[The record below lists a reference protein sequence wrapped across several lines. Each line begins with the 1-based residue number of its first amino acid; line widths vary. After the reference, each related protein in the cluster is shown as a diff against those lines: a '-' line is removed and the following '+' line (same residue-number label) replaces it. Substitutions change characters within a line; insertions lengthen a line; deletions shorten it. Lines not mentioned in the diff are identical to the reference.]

1 MSTPQPP
8 IPPVYS
14 FARQSGDVTEHYV
27 TAIPDSATDAGAA
40 FAAVT
45 AVLQRHGARLLQE
58 RIFFQCGDQPVLAA
72 ARRAAYGALDD
83 GVEPTWL
90 GCPAGRS
97 GPFAAVQVH
106 AISGGNA
113 PRVLGGGIRVL
124 DHADAGL
131 VTLSALRAP
140 GQADVAG
147 ECQVV
152 FDQAVAGLAAHG
164 VSLDRVARTWLWLD
178 PIYAGYA
185 DLNRVRNG
193 CFRTHGLIAA
203 DGATLHLPAS
213 TGIGLR
219 PVGGAHFALEA
230 IAPTTGVRP
239 KTLAVAG
246 NQRSAFGYGS
256 AFSRAACLPTPSGAT
271 WYVSG
276 TAAIDAEGRTV
287 AEGDIGRQ
295 VMLTIANVQ
304 AVLRDIGCAP
314 ADIVQGVAYCLNPA
328 VEAAWRAV
336 APGWPL
342 AVVQADICR
351 SNLLFEIEL
360 AVCPGARPVT
370 G

>member
-1 MSTPQPP
+1 M
-8 IPPVYS
+8 IHS
-14 FARQSGDVTEHYV
+14 FARQTGDVTEHYV
-27 TAIPDSATDAGAA
+27 TVIPDLAADVGAA
-40 FAAVT
+40 FMAV
-45 AVLQRHGARLLQE
+45 ASVLQCHGARILQE
-58 RIFFQCGDQPVLAA
+58 RVFFQSSDQPSLAV
-72 ARRAAYGALDD
+72 ARRAAYGELDD

-106 AISGGNA
+106 AISGGQP
-113 PRVLGGGIRVL
+113 PRVYGGGIRVL
-124 DHADAGL
+124 DHPGAGL
-131 VTLSALRAP
+131 VTLSALRASA
-140 GQADVAG
+140 QASVAY
-147 ECQVV
+147 ECQTV
-152 FDQAVAGLAAHG
+152 FDQAVAGLAALG

-203 DGATLHLPAS
+203 DGASLHLPAS

-219 PVGGAHFALEA
+219 PVGGSIFALEA

-287 AEGDIGRQ
+287 AEGDICRQ
-295 VMLTIANVQ
+295 VSLTIANVQ
-304 AVLRDIGCAP
+304 AVLRDIGCEA

-328 VEAAWRAV
+328 VETAWLAV
-336 APGWPL
+336 APSWPL

-360 AVCPGARPVT
+360 AVCPGARRSV

>member
-1 MSTPQPP
+1 M
-8 IPPVYS
+8 IHS
-14 FARQSGDVTEHYV
+14 FARQAGAVTEHYV
-27 TAIPDSATDAGAA
+27 TVIPDPAVAAGEA
-40 FAAVT
+40 FAAV
-45 AVLQRHGARLLQE
+45 ASVLQRHGARILQE
-58 RIFFQCGDQPVLAA
+58 RVFFQSSDQPSLAA
-72 ARRAAYGALDD
+72 ARRAAYGPLDD
-83 GVEPTWL
+83 GIEPTWL

-106 AISGGNA
+106 AISGGQP
-113 PRVLGGGIRVL
+113 PRVHGGGIRVL
-124 DHADAGL
+124 DHPDAGL

-140 GQADVAG
+140 GRASVAD
-147 ECQVV
+147 ECQGV

-185 DLNRVRNG
+185 DLNRVRNA
-193 CFRTHGLIAA
+193 CFRAHGLIAA
-203 DGATLHLPAS
+203 DGASLHLPAS

-219 PVGGAHFALEA
+219 PVGGATFALEA

-295 VMLTIANVQ
+295 VSLTRSNVQ
-304 AVLRDIGCAP
+304 AVLRDIGCTP

-336 APGWPL
+336 APSWPL

-360 AVCPGARPVT
+360 AVCPGARAAV